1 MAKET
6 VRVPDIGGAEAAEVV
21 ELLVSAGDAIG
32 IDDGLIVLESDKA
45 SMEIPSTVAGT
56 LVELLVKEGDQLAEG
71 DEVAV
76 IETDGEAQ
84 DDAGGD
90 AGEDANA
97 ETEASE
103 EEPKSADPEPEADSE
118 SVDESAA
125 EEQASEAAASAS
137 SENGGARETVRVPDI
152 GGDEGA
158 EVVELLVA
166 VGDSVDVDDGLVVLE
181 SDKASMEVPSSVA
194 GKVVE
199 LLVKE
204 GDTLSEG
211 DEVAIVETAGSADSS
226 ADKPAT
232 GDDAENPAPEKQTP
246 EKPAPEKSAPEKS
259 ESSDNGKAAAEP
271 SASEPGSAGGSD
283 VYAGPAVRKLAR
295 EFGVPLE
302 RVRGTGPRGR
312 ILKEDLHT
320 FAQKAMQGGSGSG
333 AAVTEGAGIPPIPEV
348 DFSAFGDI
356 EVEKRS
362 KLDLL
367 TAANMQRSWL
377 NLPHVS
383 HFDEADITELEDFR
397 QSLKA
402 EAEKRDTRIT
412 PMPFIIK
419 ACAVALRAH
428 PRFNSSLTEGGNS
441 LAYKK
446 YFHIGMAVD
455 TPAGLMVPVI
465 RDVDRKTLWELSAE
479 ILELAEKAR
488 ERKLKPD
495 EMRGGCFTVSSLG
508 GIGGNGF
515 TPIINAPE
523 VGILGVS
530 RAAVKPVWDGE
541 AFQPRT
547 MLPLTLSYDH
557 RVINGGDAGRF
568 MVTLTG
574 LLSDIRRLVM

>member
-1 MAKET
+1 
-6 VRVPDIGGAEAAEVV
+6 VPDIGGAEAAEVV